1 MDYYLTETRLG
12 ELKVELEDLKTNKRI
27 EVAKRLKRAKELGDL
42 SENSEYQEARNEQ
55 MQVESRIFELEQMI
69 KNAKMIEKGGSAGVV
84 RIGSTVKVEK
94 GGIVTAFT
102 IIGSNET
109 RPEAGL
115 ISNESP
121 LGSALIGH
129 SVGDICQVQTPGGK
143 AAYKIVA
150 IE

>member
-1 MDYYLTETRLG
+1 M
-12 ELKVELEDLKTNKRI
+12 ELDDLRTAKRI

-55 MQVESRIFELEQMI
+55 MQVESRIFELEQII
-69 KNAKMIEKGGSAGVV
+69 KNVKMIEKGGSAGVV

-94 GGIVTAFT
+94 NGKGATFT

-109 RPEAGL
+109 KPEVGL

-121 LGSALIGH
+121 LGQALIGH
-129 SVGDICQVQTPGGK
+129 GIGDVCQVQTPGGK
-143 AAYKIVA
+143 VSYKITA